1 MLFKSTPHRSIH
13 QALVLPSLNIP
24 LPPVISPVCSVV
36 SIFIPLFSGALFGW
50 SQHLAQTLTI
60 NIALC
65 GDYAGLPSE
74 LEKTCPALV
83 GDATWY
89 ALFPSFHHTEKRP
102 THKFVSISYT
112 TYVINDGSTTYS
124 QAYFE
129 INYVNVYSSNPSSVT
144 TISPSG
150 PSTSATTTTASVSNN
165 ITTTISKGLTGWE
178 TSAAGTREGGATRPE
193 QQLLLV
199 AAGSLMSLFLFW

>member
-1 MLFKSTPHRSIH
+1 MQHGTPFFPPSII
-13 QALVLPSLNIP
+13 LKNDL
-24 LPPVISPVCSVV
+24 
-36 SIFIPLFSGALFGW
+36 
-50 SQHLAQTLTI
+50 LT
-60 NIALC
+60 
-65 GDYAGLPSE
+65 S
-74 LEKTCPALV
+74 
-83 GDATWY
+83 
-89 ALFPSFHHTEKRP
+89 
-102 THKFVSISYT
+102 VSISYT

-150 PSTSATTTTASVSNN
+150 PSTSATSTTASVSND
-165 ITTTISKGLTGWE
+165 ITTTISKGLTRWE

-199 AAGSLMSLFLFW
+199 AAGSLMSLFLLW